1 MINLEHL
8 IYAVKQS
15 DFAKKRNLLG
25 AKTIEM
31 DILLRLSATD
41 QIKEAIK
48 YSGISSKNK
57 SFIILAMGKIQSLK
71 ELNYWVSRSIDSENK
86 YKYFNAKAK
95 KEDIKINSLANK
107 EK

>member
-1 MINLEHL
+1 MDNLRNNYSKVKIQFINPDILINLEHL
-8 IYAVKQS
+8 IYVVKQS

-57 SFIILAMGKIQSLK
+57 SFVEKI
-71 ELNYWVSRSIDSENK
+71 
-86 YKYFNAKAK
+86 
-95 KEDIKINSLANK
+95 
-107 EK
+107 

>member
-1 MINLEHL
+1 MNKLRNNYPKVKIQFINPDILLNLEHL

-15 DFAKKRNLLG
+15 YFAKKRNLLG

-31 DILLRLSATD
+31 DVLLRLSATD

-57 SFIILAMGKIQSLK
+57 SFASHT
-71 ELNYWVSRSIDSENK
+71 
-86 YKYFNAKAK
+86 
-95 KEDIKINSLANK
+95 
-107 EK
+107 